1 MVAKIWYAN
10 REMKKIKQS
19 TKSSKKVKSN
29 SKSSASNKA
38 NFAAKLK
45 ESAKKSNTS
54 SKVSSSFLAHMTF
67 MQLTKLFWVWF
78 FVQAI
83 VLFIV
88 RSFFPANVVLGT
100 DLISPFMAVLYS
112 MLVLTLFCVGAIPF
126 VELVQDLFKKRF
138 GTSTWMV
145 LFIGINTVG
154 LWVIS
159 RFPVTLG
166 LGLSSWVVVLALGV
180 LFSFVQGFFAM
191 RLGKE

>member
-1 MVAKIWYAN
+1 
-10 REMKKIKQS
+10 MKKTKQP
-19 TKSSKKVKSN
+19 TKSSKKVKSTVSKKLSTASKQTAN
-29 SKSSASNKA
+29 SKAD
-38 NFAAKLK
+38 FVAKMS
-45 ESAKKSNTS
+45 ESAKKRSGSANGGS
-54 SKVSSSFLAHMTF
+54 ALASHMTF

-78 FVQAI
+78 LVQAI

-100 DLISPFMAVLYS
+100 NLISPFMAVLYS

-126 VELVQDLFKKRF
+126 VELLQDLLKKKF
-138 GTSTWMV
+138 GTTTWML
-145 LFIGINTVG
+145 LFIGINTLG

-166 LGLSSWVVVLALGV
+166 LGLSSWMVVLALGV
-180 LFSFVQGFFAM
+180 LFSVVQGYFAM